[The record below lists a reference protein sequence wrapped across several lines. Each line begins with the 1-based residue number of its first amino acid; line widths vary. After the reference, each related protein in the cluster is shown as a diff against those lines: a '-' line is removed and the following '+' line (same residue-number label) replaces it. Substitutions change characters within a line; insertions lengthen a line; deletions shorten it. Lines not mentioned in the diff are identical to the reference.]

1 MRIGPCVLGL
11 ALLVQSSFVADADG
25 VPVVSLA
32 MGAGLFHGSAGMDR
46 PVAGEVVMISDVP
59 EVPVSDVVQATS
71 LEIQA
76 PLLRG
81 GGAMEDDQC
90 DGAHLSVNVS
100 SHTH

>member
-1 MRIGPCVLGL
+1 MRIGPCVLGF
-11 ALLVQSSFVADADG
+11 ALRVQSSFVADADG

-32 MGAGLFHGSAGMDR
+32 MGSGLFHGSAGMDR

-59 EVPVSDVVQATS
+59 EVPMSDVVQATS

-76 PLLRG
+76 PPLRG

-100 SHTH
+100 SHKH